1 MPASRQP
8 HAGAGSAGTTEG
20 GYAELHCLSA
30 FSFGRGASVA
40 RELFARAKQ
49 LGYDALAITDE
60 CTLAGIVRAFEAA
73 RENEVKLIVG
83 SEVRVEDGPK
93 LVLLVADQDGYAALC
108 RLITVARRRAPKGQY
123 RLLRE
128 DFEDLPDGLLALWL
142 PDTTD
147 TTAHDR
153 DAGWLRARF
162 HDRLWIGVGL
172 HRGPGDDARLRALR
186 ALGQRH
192 ALPLVAAGDVHMH
205 ERRRRALQDVL
216 TATRHR
222 CTVADAGWRLFPN
235 GERHLRTRQ
244 ALAAIHPPE
253 LLAETLRIAAR
264 CTFRLDQLRYT
275 YPRELVPEGE
285 TPATW
290 LRALTEQGARERWP
304 GGVPGKARKL
314 IEHELALIAELRYE
328 SYFLTVHD
336 IVCFARG
343 QGILCQG
350 RGSAA
355 NSAVCYALGVTEID
369 PARMEM
375 LFERFLSRERNEPPD
390 IDIDFE
396 HERRE
401 EVLQYVFGRY
411 GRERAALTAVAI
423 SYRGRSAVRD
433 VARALGLPP
442 DQVDQLARTMDR
454 WGGEAP
460 LPEHLRERGFDPDAP
475 VMRRL
480 VVLTGQL
487 LDFPR
492 HLSQHPGGF
501 VISEHPLHTL
511 VPVENA
517 AMDGR
522 TVIQWDKDD
531 LDVLGLLKV
540 DCLALGMLTA
550 VRKTLDLLRASGRHD
565 LTMATV
571 PAEDKP
577 TYDMISAADTV
588 GVFQIESRAQ
598 MAMLPRL
605 KPQCFYDLVVEV
617 AIVRPGPIQGDMVH
631 PYLRRRRGEEPIEYP
646 PALKDVFARTLGVP
660 LFQEQVMQMAIVAAG
675 YTPGEAD
682 QLRRSMAAWK
692 RHGGLEPHR
701 ERLMAGMLKNGYTRG
716 YGERIFEQIKGF
728 GSYGFPE
735 SHAASFALITY
746 VSCWLKCHEP
756 AAFAASVIN
765 SMPMGFYTPDQ
776 LLQDAR
782 RHGITVRPADARYSD
797 WDCTLEF
804 PDGDATRAPAIRIGL
819 RLVKGFAEDAAHRL
833 SAARHAR
840 AFADVEDLCRR
851 AQLDRRHQSLLAD
864 AGALKG
870 LAGHRHRARWAV
882 AGVEPQLALFAGA
895 GPTPEAAVV
904 LPPPSP
910 AQDMQADYAMVGTTL
925 GRHPLS
931 FLRRALLARRCR
943 RSSELE
949 RMPDGRAV
957 RIAGLVR
964 LRQRPETASGVTFL
978 TLEDEDGMVNVVV
991 WRDLAERQRRVLL
1004 ESRLLQVEGRI
1015 ERKDGVQHL
1024 LAHRLGQLDPLLGGL
1039 STPSRDFR

>member
-1 MPASRQP
+1 M
-8 HAGAGSAGTTEG
+8 T

-49 LGYDALAITDE
+49 LGYEALAITDE

-73 RENEVKLIVG
+73 RESRLKLIVG
-83 SEVRVEDGPK
+83 SEMHIEDGPK
-93 LVLLVADQDGYAALC
+93 LVLLVVDQDGYAALC
-108 RLITVARRRAPKGQY
+108 KLITVARRRAPKGQY

-128 DFEDLPDGLLALWL
+128 DFDALDDGLLALWL
-142 PDTTD
+142 PDIAEAGT
-147 TTAHDR
+147 HDR
-153 DAGWLRARF
+153 DADWLRTVF
-162 HDRLWIGVGL
+162 PDRLWIGVGL
-172 HRGPGDDARLRALR
+172 HRGPGDDERLRSLQS
-186 ALGQRH
+186 LGERH

-222 CTVADAGWRLFPN
+222 CTVAEAGWRLFPN

-264 CTFRLDQLRYT
+264 STFELDQLRYT
-275 YPRELVPEGE
+275 YPRELVPDDE
-285 TPATW
+285 TPTTW
-290 LRALTEQGARERWP
+290 LRKLTEDGARERWP
-304 GGVPGKARKL
+304 AGIPDKARGL
-314 IEHELALIAELRYE
+314 IEHELALIADLRYE

-336 IVCFARG
+336 IVRFARSR
-343 QGILCQG
+343 GILCQG

-355 NSAVCYALGVTEID
+355 NSIVCYALRVTEID
-369 PARMEM
+369 PALMNM
-375 LFERFLSRERNEPPD
+375 LVERFISRERNEPPD

-401 EVLQYVFGRY
+401 EVIQYVFERY

-433 VARALGLPP
+433 VGRALGLPP
-442 DQVDQLARTMDR
+442 DQVDELARTMDR

-460 LPEHLRERGFDPDAP
+460 LPEHLRERGFDPETP

-480 VVLTGQL
+480 VSLTCQL

-531 LDVLGLLKV
+531 LDVLKLLKV

-550 VRKTLDLLRASGRHD
+550 VRKTLDMLRASGRGD
-565 LTMATV
+565 YTMATI
-571 PAEDKP
+571 PQEDAA

-605 KPQCFYDLVVEV
+605 RPRTFYDLVIEV

-631 PYLRRRRGEEPIEYP
+631 PYLRRRHGEEPVEYP
-646 PALKDVFARTLGVP
+646 PKLKHVFERTLGVP

-675 YTPGEAD
+675 YTPGESD

-701 ERLMAGMLKNGYTRG
+701 ERLMAGMLRNGYTRE

-782 RHGITVRPADARYSD
+782 RHGITVRPVDVRHSD

-804 PDGDATRAPAIRIGL
+804 PGGDRAQAPAIRIGL
-819 RLVKGFAEDAAHRL
+819 RLVKGFAEAAAHRL
-833 SAARHAR
+833 SAARRTR
-840 AFADVEDLCRR
+840 AFDDVEDLCRR

-882 AGVEPQLALFAGA
+882 AGVEPQLALFEGA
-895 GPTPEAAVV
+895 APTVEAAVV

-910 AQDMQADYAMVGTTL
+910 AQDMQADYAMIGTTL

-931 FLRRALLARRCR
+931 FLRRALAARRCR

-964 LRQRPETASGVTFL
+964 LRQRPQTASGVTFL

-1004 ESRLLQVEGRI
+1004 ESRLMQVEGRI

-1024 LAHRLGQLDPLLGGL
+1024 LARRLGQLDPLLGGL

>member
-1 MPASRQP
+1 MQRA
-8 HAGAGSAGTTEG
+8 AT
-20 GYAELHCLSA
+20 C
-30 FSFGRGASVA
+30 SV
-40 RELFARAKQ
+40 
-49 LGYDALAITDE
+49 
-60 CTLAGIVRAFEAA
+60 
-73 RENEVKLIVG
+73 
-83 SEVRVEDGPK
+83 S
-93 LVLLVADQDGYAALC
+93 
-108 RLITVARRRAPKGQY
+108 
-123 RLLRE
+123 
-128 DFEDLPDGLLALWL
+128 
-142 PDTTD
+142 
-147 TTAHDR
+147 
-153 DAGWLRARF
+153 
-162 HDRLWIGVGL
+162 
-172 HRGPGDDARLRALR
+172 
-186 ALGQRH
+186 
-192 ALPLVAAGDVHMH
+192 
-205 ERRRRALQDVL
+205 
-216 TATRHR
+216 
-222 CTVADAGWRLFPN
+222 
-235 GERHLRTRQ
+235 
-244 ALAAIHPPE
+244 AIHPPD
-253 LLAETLRIAAR
+253 LLAETLQVAAR
-264 CTFRLDQLRYT
+264 CTFDLAQLRYT

-285 TPATW
+285 TPTTW
-290 LRALTEQGARERWP
+290 LRRLVEDGARWRWP
-304 GGVPGKARKL
+304 AGVSDKAQAL
-314 IEHELALIAELRYE
+314 IEHELALIAELGYE

-336 IVCFARG
+336 IVAFARG

-355 NSAVCYALGVTEID
+355 NSIVCYALGVTEID
-369 PARMEM
+369 PALMGM

-401 EVLQYVFGRY
+401 EVIQYVFDRY

-442 DQVDQLARTMDR
+442 DQIDQLARTMDR

-460 LPEHLRERGFDPDAP
+460 LPEHLRERGFDPETP

-480 VVLTGQL
+480 VSLTCQL

-550 VRKTLDLLRASGRHD
+550 VRKTLDMLRDTGAGHY
-565 LTMATV
+565 TMATI
-571 PAEDKP
+571 PQEDKP
-577 TYDMISAADTV
+577 TYAMISAADTV

-605 KPQCFYDLVVEV
+605 KPRCFYDLVIEV

-631 PYLRRRRGEEPIEYP
+631 PYLRRRRGEEPVEYP
-646 PALKDVFARTLGVP
+646 PALKHVFERTLGVP

-675 YTPGEAD
+675 YTPGESD

-701 ERLMAGMLKNGYTRG
+701 ERLMAGMLANGYTRE
-716 YGERIFEQIKGF
+716 YGERIFGQIKGF

-746 VSCWLKCHEP
+746 VSCWLKCHHP

-782 RHGITVRPADARYSD
+782 RHGITVRPVDARYSD
-797 WDCTLEF
+797 WDCSLEF
-804 PDGDATRAPAIRIGL
+804 PGGDPAQPPAIRIGL
-819 RLVKGFAEDAAHRL
+819 RLVKGFAEDTAHRL
-833 SAARHAR
+833 SAVRRMR

-851 AQLDRRHQSLLAD
+851 ANLDRRHQSLLAD

-882 AGVEPQLALFAGA
+882 AGVEPQLALFEGA

-910 AQDMQADYAMVGTTL
+910 AQDMQADYALVGTTL

-931 FLRRALLARRCR
+931 FLRRALAARRCR

-949 RMPDGRAV
+949 ALPDGRPV

-964 LRQRPETASGVTFL
+964 LRQRPQTASGVTFL

-1004 ESRLLQVEGRI
+1004 ESRLMQVEGRI

-1024 LAHRLGQLDPLLGGL
+1024 LAHRLDQLDPMLGGL

>member
-1 MPASRQP
+1 MDMLP
-8 HAGAGSAGTTEG
+8 

-40 RELFARAKQ
+40 RELFARAKR

-73 RENEVKLIVG
+73 RENDLKLIVG
-83 SEVRVEDGPK
+83 SEMQVEGGPK
-93 LVLLVADQDGYAALC
+93 LVLLVADQDGYEGLC
-108 RLITVARRRAPKGQY
+108 RLVTVARRRAAKGRY

-128 DFEDLPDGLLALWL
+128 DFDDLPGGLLALWL
-142 PDTTD
+142 PDPGA
-147 TTAHDR
+147 TATHDR
-153 DAGWLRARF
+153 DAAWLRGAF
-162 HDRLWIGVGL
+162 ADRLWIGVGL
-172 HRGPGDDARLRALR
+172 HRGPDDEARLRALR
-186 ALGQRH
+186 ALGERH
-192 ALPLVAAGDVHMH
+192 GLPLVAAGDVHMH

-222 CTVADAGWRLFPN
+222 CTVAEAGWRLFPN

-244 ALAAIHPPE
+244 ALAAIHPPD
-253 LLAETLRIAAR
+253 LLGETLRIAAR

-275 YPRELVPEGE
+275 YPRELVPAGE
-285 TPATW
+285 TPTTW
-290 LRALTEQGARERWP
+290 LRVLTEEGARGRWP
-304 GGVPGKARKL
+304 GGVPGKARTL
-314 IEHELALIAELRYE
+314 IEHELALIADLQYE

-336 IVCFARG
+336 IVRFARG

-401 EVLQYVFGRY
+401 EVIQYVFGRY

-442 DQVDQLARTMDR
+442 DQVDELARTMDR

-475 VMRRL
+475 LMRR
-480 VVLTGQL
+480 VVSLTCQL

-517 AMDGR
+517 AMEGR

-550 VRKTLDLLRASGRHD
+550 VRKTLDMLRDTGAGHY
-565 LTMATV
+565 TMATI
-571 PAEDKP
+571 PQEDKP
-577 TYDMISAADTV
+577 TYAMISAADTV

-631 PYLRRRRGEEPIEYP
+631 PYLRRRRGEEPVEYP
-646 PALKDVFARTLGVP
+646 PELAAVFARTLGVP
-660 LFQEQVMQMAIVAAG
+660 LFQEQVMQLAIVAAG

-701 ERLMAGMLKNGYTRG
+701 ERLMAGMLRNGYTRA
-716 YGERIFEQIKGF
+716 YGERIFEQIRGF

-782 RHGITVRPADARYSD
+782 RHGITVRPVDARHSD

-804 PDGDATRAPAIRIGL
+804 PDGDPARPPAIRIGL

-833 SAARHAR
+833 SAARRVR

-851 AQLDRRHQSLLAD
+851 AGLDRRHQSLLAD

-882 AGVEPQLALFAGA
+882 AGVEPQLALFEDA

-904 LPPPSP
+904 LPPPSST
-910 AQDMQADYAMVGTTL
+910 QDMQADYAMVGTTL

-931 FLRRALLARRCR
+931 FLRRALAARRCQ

-964 LRQRPETASGVTFL
+964 LRQRPQTASGVTFL

-1004 ESRLLQVEGRI
+1004 ESRLLQVEGRL

-1024 LAHRLGQLDPLLGGL
+1024 LAHRLGQLDPLLGNL